1 MKPNLT
7 AVCERQQFLY
17 KNSIIIWNILDW
29 IFPPDCPGCEK
40 KGVRLCEDCRN
51 SVQPL
56 SGPLCPVCGEPVRVE
71 GLCSDCITEPPAF
84 DALRAYTL
92 FDGKIRNA
100 LHRLKYRND
109 ISLGD
114 VLAPFLVEL
123 YNRQGWAVDIVTA
136 VPLSKNRLRSRGYN
150 QAERIARPFAARIK
164 KPYLSTAV
172 HRVIDTKSQI
182 DLSLT
187 ERRENV
193 SGAFYANSMDVAL
206 KSVII
211 IDDVSTTGS
220 TISECARALKEA
232 GAEKVYALTVARA
245 PLNKKET

>member
-17 KNSIIIWNILDW
+17 NYSSMMWNILDW
-29 IFPPDCPGCEK
+29 IFPPDCPGCGK
-40 KGVRLCEDCRN
+40 KGIRFCEDCQKL
-51 SVQPL
+51 VLPL
-56 SGPLCPVCGEPVRVE
+56 PDPLCPLCGEPVRLE
-71 GLCSDCITEPPAF
+71 GLCSDCIKESPSF

-92 FDGKIRNA
+92 FDGEIRNA

-109 ISLGD
+109 ISLGG

-123 YNRQGWAVDIVTA
+123 YSRQGWNVDVVTA
-136 VPLSKNRLRSRGYN
+136 IPLSKKRLRSRGYN
-150 QAERIARPFAARIK
+150 QAERIARPFAAMIK
-164 KPYLSTAV
+164 KPYLTNAV
-172 HRVIDTKSQI
+172 HRIIDTKSQI

-187 ERRENV
+187 ERCVNV

-220 TISECARALKEA
+220 TISECSRALKEA
-232 GAEKVYALTVARA
+232 GAEKVYALTIARA
-245 PLNKKET
+245 PLNINKT